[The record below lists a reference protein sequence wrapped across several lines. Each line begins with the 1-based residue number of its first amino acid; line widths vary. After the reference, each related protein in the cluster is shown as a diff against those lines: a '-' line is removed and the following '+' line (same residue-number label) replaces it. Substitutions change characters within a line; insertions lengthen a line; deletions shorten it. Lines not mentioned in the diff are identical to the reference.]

1 MIEVVAASVILAAL
15 MLVTVQMLAV
25 VAGDQREL
33 SRRRI
38 AQEEAVN
45 VLDRLLTLSSDE
57 QIERDAAAARL
68 SADAEAAL
76 RNAELRVTISPP
88 AGEPEASRIEVEIR
102 WRDRRGDLTA
112 PVRLV
117 AWRHRRAR
125 APASLT
131 QRAIHVPPR
140 IHNVAG
146 YAHPQAG
153 ASR

>member
-1 MIEVVAASVILAAL
+1 MIEVIAASVILAAL

-25 VAGDQREL
+25 VAGNQREL

-45 VLDRLLTLSSDE
+45 VLERLLTLSSDE
-57 QIERDAAAARL
+57 QIERDVAAARL

-88 AGEPEASRIEVEIR
+88 AGEPEAIRIEVEIR
-102 WRDRRGDLTA
+102 WRSRRGDLAA

-117 AWRHRRAR
+117 AWRHRGAR
-125 APASLT
+125 AAASLT
-131 QRAIHVPPR
+131 QRAIRVPPR
-140 IHNVAG
+140 IHNVAV